1 MCSCKGA
8 GASDRDG
15 SCWVQVFLWA
25 LFVSAGSVSFSF
37 LLVSPAFTFGMHS
50 FLGGLCSRDCSQ
62 HPSSILL
69 NVLFPSIGLQ
79 IPFYGLCFFFQIW
92 NLITNIFHR
101 HGQLDLPRA
110 PRTTFDVLHTASLAK
125 TNDVQERKM
134 QGHTTPADPL
144 KREKRYY
151 QITHLANSFQKT
163 HLQDLTGFGSKIRNF
178 QQPLIRQLLWRLPCC
193 GHFFLISFTIHGRR
207 SNVSRC
213 PR

>member
-144 KREKRYY
+144 G
-151 QITHLANSFQKT
+151 N
-163 HLQDLTGFGSKIRNF
+163 LTSRARLE
-178 QQPLIRQLLWRLPCC
+178 PLSTFCTQLLWRKQMTCKNGKCRGTQPQQ
-193 GHFFLISFTIHGRR
+193 IH
-207 SNVSRC
+207 
-213 PR
+213 

>member
-144 KREKRYY
+144 KREKNIIKLHIWQTVFKKHIYR
-151 QITHLANSFQKT
+151 I
-163 HLQDLTGFGSKIRNF
+163 LQALGA
-178 QQPLIRQLLWRLPCC
+178 
-193 GHFFLISFTIHGRR
+193 R
-207 SNVSRC
+207 SEIFSS
-213 PR
+213 P